1 MKAFNHKLRA
11 FAALASLL
19 IGLSLGVTPAS
30 LASAST
36 RGAVTL
42 SFAPNR
48 IEHTSLVH
56 VRYSSAGLPPGT
68 VLILQ
73 REVGTAH
80 VWRPVERLPGTSGA
94 INAPSV
100 PQGRYI
106 YRILGVRAG
115 RNLVSSRWELL
126 FSYAPVSFG
135 SICSS
140 NFVFGKYA
148 NCTDGTIDVGTHVFP
163 YQVRLGGD
171 YGSASYPQYSDVMDT
186 TAPTTCRSVQLLF
199 GGGVHSRY
207 LELLQETLSPVL
219 ASSGSETLG
228 TLRAHLDGKPWH
240 LLASYSPNAGYY
252 DDIYA
257 SGTFDCYSATGF

>member
-11 FAALASLL
+11 LAALASLL
-19 IGLSLGVTPAS
+19 IGLSLGVTSAS

-126 FSYAPVSFG
+126 FSYAPVTFG

-140 NFVFGKYA
+140 NFVPTAGTY
-148 NCTDGTIDVGTHVFP
+148 NCTDGTVDVGSHVFP
-163 YQVRLGGD
+163 YQVTLSGNF
-171 YGSASYPQYSDVMDT
+171 YPQYEDVMDT

-240 LLASYSPNAGYY
+240 LLASYSPNASYNGNL
-252 DDIYA
+252 YA